1 MNELILVI
9 DPDTTQLRKLR
20 EVLSREGFSIMTA
33 SDKATAMQ
41 ICERIPVQFVLG
53 STKELG
59 LKECLE
65 KTKGKQENV

>member
-9 DPDTTQLRKLR
+9 DPDTMQLRKLR
-20 EVLSREGFSIMTA
+20 EILSREGFSIMTA
-33 SDKATAMQ
+33 SDRATALQ

-59 LKECLE
+59 FKECLE
-65 KTKGKQENV
+65 MKKEEHV